1 MNYIVYK
8 TTNKVNGKIYIGIH
22 RTDLNRKQSYIGCGV
37 SRRDQKKSK
46 KSGFP
51 AAVHKYGYDNFQR
64 EVLFIYPDTDKG
76 LKMALDKESELV
88 TEDFVKRSDTYNLV
102 PGGRANMGFALR
114 KPIIQYSL
122 QGKPIKVWDS
132 ITIAAQELNIK
143 GINSALHNRSKYSGE
158 YQWGF
163 YEDNPTLKDIL
174 PTKISKK
181 SVYQFDL
188 QGNLI
193 KCHKSISD
201 ASLQFSKQ
209 NSARV
214 AISQVCNGSRV
225 QALGYYWSFKP
236 KFNPRKNNHLS
247 SVAKYTDEGFFV
259 ESYSS
264 IKEAAEDN
272 DIKTPANIIA
282 AIKGQQKRCGGF
294 RWRYFYG
301 NTSNIKPL

>member
-51 AAVHKYGYDNFQR
+51 A
-64 EVLFIYPDTDKG
+64 
-76 LKMALDKESELV
+76 
-88 TEDFVKRSDTYNLV
+88 
-102 PGGRANMGFALR
+102 
-114 KPIIQYSL
+114 
-122 QGKPIKVWDS
+122 
-132 ITIAAQELNIK
+132 
-143 GINSALHNRSKYSGE
+143 
-158 YQWGF
+158 
-163 YEDNPTLKDIL
+163 
-174 PTKISKK
+174 
-181 SVYQFDL
+181 
-188 QGNLI
+188 
-193 KCHKSISD
+193 
-201 ASLQFSKQ
+201 
-209 NSARV
+209 
-214 AISQVCNGSRV
+214 
-225 QALGYYWSFKP
+225 
-236 KFNPRKNNHLS
+236 
-247 SVAKYTDEGFFV
+247 VAKYTDEGFFV